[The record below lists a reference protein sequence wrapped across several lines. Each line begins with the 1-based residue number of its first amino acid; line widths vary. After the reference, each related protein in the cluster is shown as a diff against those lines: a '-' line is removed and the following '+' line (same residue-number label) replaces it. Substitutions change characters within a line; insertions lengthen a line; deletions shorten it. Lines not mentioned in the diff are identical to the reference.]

1 MDTVKVKERGMVK
14 FIAHRGLSG
23 IETENTLAAFVA
35 AGNRDYFGVETDV
48 HVTADGHF
56 AILHD
61 DETGRVCD
69 TNIPVEKSEFA
80 QLRALSMKEAGG
92 GYSDVQRIPS
102 LAEYLRVLKRYGKIA
117 VLELKNAM
125 HAEDIGQ
132 IMRICADEYGL
143 DNLIFISF
151 CYENLTA
158 VLEKRPEQKVQYL
171 TGEYSEDMPAKLG
184 AAGMG
189 VDIWYG
195 ALTQERV
202 KKFHDA
208 GVTVNCYTCD
218 DARDAVRLALW
229 GVDMITTNIL
239 Q

>member
-117 VLELKNAM
+117 VLVD
-125 HAEDIGQ
+125 DIIDTAGTITAAAQ
-132 IMRICADEYGL
+132 VLQADGAREVYACASHGVLSGPAIDRINNSVFKSIILTDT
-143 DNLIFISF
+143 ISSP
-151 CYENLTA
+151 
-158 VLEKRPEQKVQYL
+158 EKLSACPKIQVVSIASL
-171 TGEYSEDMPAKLG
+171 LAKTIHNIHIG
-184 AAGMG
+184 SS
-189 VDIWYG
+189 VS
-195 ALTQERV
+195 AL
-202 KKFHDA
+202 F
-208 GVTVNCYTCD
+208 
-218 DARDAVRLALW
+218 
-229 GVDMITTNIL
+229 
-239 Q
+239 

>member
-117 VLELKNAM
+117 VLE
-125 HAEDIGQ
+125 
-132 IMRICADEYGL
+132 
-143 DNLIFISF
+143 
-151 CYENLTA
+151 
-158 VLEKRPEQKVQYL
+158 KRPEQKVQYL

-218 DARDAVRLALW
+218 DARDAERLALW

>member
-143 DNLIFISF
+143 DNLIFISS
-151 CYENLTA
+151 YN
-158 VLEKRPEQKVQYL
+158 
-171 TGEYSEDMPAKLG
+171 
-184 AAGMG
+184 
-189 VDIWYG
+189 
-195 ALTQERV
+195 
-202 KKFHDA
+202 KK
-208 GVTVNCYTCD
+208 
-218 DARDAVRLALW
+218 
-229 GVDMITTNIL
+229 
-239 Q
+239 